1 MTHALYDIW
10 EEKGID
16 WRAQLV
22 NFVGTFRT
30 RALAEK
36 YVASV
41 NEYRAKNGLDVVKK
55 TKAAK

>member
-41 NEYRAKNGLDVVKK
+41 KEYRAKNGLDEVKK
-55 TKAAK
+55 KK

>member
-1 MTHALYDIW
+1 MAHALYDIW

-41 NEYRAKNGLDVVKK
+41 KEYRAKNRLDEGKK
-55 TKAAK
+55 KK